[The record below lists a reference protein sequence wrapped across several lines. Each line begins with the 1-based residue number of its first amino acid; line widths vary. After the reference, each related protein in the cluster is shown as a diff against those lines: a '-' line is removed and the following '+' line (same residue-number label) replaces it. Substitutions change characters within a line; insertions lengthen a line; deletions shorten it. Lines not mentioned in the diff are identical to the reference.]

1 MAWPPLAPALLN
13 WLSRPESTAHPAW
26 AEDLQGLAGDQPLP
40 WWAAGFYRGQAR
52 HELLRLRDQP
62 RPAGLAPWLAGLLPL
77 LETSLGHRH
86 RPTLVVPVPSW
97 KRQANPL
104 PGLLA
109 AALCRQLGWRLQP
122 KLLSRSRP
130 VLGQH
135 HLGRQLRLA
144 NQRGAFQ
151 AVPAPRDQLGPR
163 QTVLLVDDILTTG
176 ATACAAAEALH
187 QQHWRVVGLACLAR
201 TPARQR

>member
-109 AALCRQLGWRLQP
+109 AALCRQLGWPTSAEPSRRFRLPGTSSARARRCCSLTTFSPRGQ
-122 KLLSRSRP
+122 RP
-130 VLGQH
+130 A
-135 HLGRQLRLA
+135 QLRKPCTNSTGGWWA
-144 NQRGAFQ
+144 WPAWPVPQPGSGK
-151 AVPAPRDQLGPR
+151 AVTYD
-163 QTVLLVDDILTTG
+163 QTVVKATG
-176 ATACAAAEALH
+176 
-187 QQHWRVVGLACLAR
+187 RDSSVGRAGD
-201 TPARQR
+201 